1 MGHTVGINVSAI
13 YYVRSSFFSTWIVIR
28 CSRTNTPGSG
38 YRTYRRY
45 RLLPILRDTG
55 ISLGIALRPIFWDP
69 GIVPRYRLRRILR
82 DPGISLGIALRPILR
97 DPCIVPSYHL
107 RPILRD
113 PGISLGILIATG
125 PILLDPCIVPNLF
138 CFYQSMNKN
147 RK

>member
-38 YRTYRRY
+38 YCTYRRY

-82 DPGISLGIALRPILR
+82 DPGISLGIALRPIL
-97 DPCIVPSYHL
+97 
-107 RPILRD
+107 
-113 PGISLGILIATG
+113 LIQYVWLITMIYIIMHRLFI
-125 PILLDPCIVPNLF
+125 ILLTYLAYLKDLITCNTVLLLF
-138 CFYQSMNKN
+138 L
-147 RK
+147 R

>member
-1 MGHTVGINVSAI
+1 MLKKITLLGLRTTHFYGFIEGSHFFGRRSLNEHMGHTVGINVSAI

-45 RLLPILRDTG
+45 WLLPILRDTG

-82 DPGISLGIALRPILR
+82 DPGISLGIVGGRYSGEYRITYG
-97 DPCIVPSYHL
+97 CYS
-107 RPILRD
+107 
-113 PGISLGILIATG
+113 GIRIST
-125 PILLDPCIVPNLF
+125 
-138 CFYQSMNKN
+138 
-147 RK
+147 